1 VDWST
6 ELTYLFD
13 VVLTTYTYIQSVIV
27 SDAHTVLLQVFD
39 VVIVFC
45 VQKNNVY
52 IVPLTTMIEV
62 EDTKPI
68 IIEVEDSPVKFI
80 GVHFTFNMICNV

>member
-1 VDWST
+1 MVDWST

-13 VVLTTYTYIQSVIV
+13 VVLTTYTYIQSVTV

-45 VQKNNVY
+45 VQKN
-52 IVPLTTMIEV
+52 I
-62 EDTKPI
+62 
-68 IIEVEDSPVKFI
+68 
-80 GVHFTFNMICNV
+80 